1 AVEDDGP
8 DGHAPDHGADGPRGD
23 PGPLPEGQR
32 DLALLG
38 HRLGPAQPGEGVGG
52 APRGADGQHSEQGRA
67 GDGAAQAG
75 TYPRRRAPR
84 AAARVAGPDHARPDW
99 VGRWGWNS
107 QVAFPADASR
117 LRGLAA
123 ARASHGSSYRLSWKQ
138 YRARRAVRVGPPSVS
153 QSRPD
158 AASVVG

>member
-1 AVEDDGP
+1 AV
-8 DGHAPDHGADGPRGD
+8 APP
-23 PGPLPEGQR
+23 
-32 DLALLG
+32 
-38 HRLGPAQPGEGVGG
+38 
-52 APRGADGQHSEQGRA
+52 
-67 GDGAAQAG
+67 
-75 TYPRRRAPR
+75 
-84 AAARVAGPDHARPDW
+84 AAARVAGRDHARSDW
-99 VGRWGWNS
+99 LGRWGWNS

-158 AASVVG
+158 AASVVGVRPFEHAVSGAPGLTVLSPGHARG